1 MKTPVT
7 KIWKQLERE
16 TALKPDRFE
25 RVYRALGST
34 AIGIRAGYLPHEKVL
49 ELLIEVPEGWMAD
62 KVIPEWSGMGH
73 EVIALKLP
81 PRTLAHHLRLFLV
94 SVEHREIFIS
104 VCDDLVEGL
113 EGISDSSDRVKEIEI
128 CLSRWRRFFE
138 RSGPGGLSVNA
149 QQGLFAELTW
159 LKRLFDKGIDHLA
172 SIMAWKGC
180 EKGYHDFDFVGHVV
194 EVKSTRTKEPR
205 SIIIS
210 NEQQLNDHGLLSL
223 HLYVLTILETE
234 GGGTTLLEQIET
246 LRESIIGSPT
256 AMALLKK
263 KLISAGYLD
272 RNAEL
277 YDRQFVIR
285 SEDIFQVIDG
295 FPRIIELPP
304 GVGDLQ
310 YKVLLGACEPFKIDL
325 DNYFS
330 EIQER

>member
-1 MKTPVT
+1 
-7 KIWKQLERE
+7 
-16 TALKPDRFE
+16 
-25 RVYRALGST
+25 
-34 AIGIRAGYLPHEKVL
+34 
-49 ELLIEVPEGWMAD
+49 
-62 KVIPEWSGMGH
+62 
-73 EVIALKLP
+73 
-81 PRTLAHHLRLFLV
+81 
-94 SVEHREIFIS
+94 
-104 VCDDLVEGL
+104 
-113 EGISDSSDRVKEIEI
+113 
-128 CLSRWRRFFE
+128 
-138 RSGPGGLSVNA
+138 
-149 QQGLFAELTW
+149 
-159 LKRLFDKGIDHLA
+159 
-172 SIMAWKGC
+172 MAWKGC